1 MAPPTAG
8 AADARHANAA
18 AWATRTAGAD
28 IVDRVTR
35 TGTALLLPCILGCA
49 SARAAVITAAPVA
62 AATAAPEAP
71 VEALSWGDTRAALGP
86 DSTRTDDG
94 RLTRRYAFDVAAG
107 QRVYLTMRSG
117 DLDARLVLD
126 GPGGLHADNDDAF
139 PGDNDAAVMFVAP
152 AAGRYTVTATTAAAN
167 QSGSFTLRAE
177 RLSAA
182 SEGEA
187 IALGAAADATLET
200 RPSGWMPGSRFHFD
214 ARGGS
219 RVRLRV
225 TSTDFDTVA
234 TVLGPRGETWLN
246 DDANDLGPDRRE
258 RPLDSTLDVVI
269 PETGT
274 YHLVVTSYG
283 GRATGR
289 FHVATSERPPV
300 ILRAGEQA
308 PSEGYAGPDGRGRVL
323 GLYAGI
329 TAYTGHSTL
338 YGCADDARFLGEAM
352 RRAHLQAPADQ
363 EVLVDGAATRAA
375 FLAGL
380 GRLAA
385 RARPEDVVVVF
396 FSGHGNVRPAPEG
409 DRTELDGTDETI
421 ELIDGPLSDTEV
433 AATVAGLRAGTAVLA
448 LDSCHA
454 GGFADDWVNAAGR
467 VGLFSSDADV
477 LSDTAEPRRAG
488 GYLSW
493 YLRRAV
499 LGEADARPR
508 DGVLQAGELTDYLY
522 AGFVTDHARMN
533 PPVGD
538 APFQRL
544 VAVRGSVPWTQALW
558 TYPRGGD
565 GALAPVPPVALT
577 SPAP

>member
-1 MAPPTAG
+1 M
-8 AADARHANAA
+8 
-18 AWATRTAGAD
+18 
-28 IVDRVTR
+28 VV
-35 TGTALLLPCILGCA
+35 
-49 SARAAVITAAPVA
+49 APVA
-62 AATAAPEAP
+62 AAVVPVDAPA
-71 VEALSWGDTRAALGP
+71 EALAWGDTRATL
-86 DSTRTDDG
+86 DRTAVRDHDG
-94 RLTRRYAFDVAAG
+94 RPARRYAIELTAG
-107 QRVYLTMRSG
+107 QRVYFVMRSS
-117 DLDARLVLD
+117 DVDSRLVLD
-126 GPGGLHADNDDAF
+126 GPTGLHVDNDDAF
-139 PGDNDAAVMFVAP
+139 PGNNDSAVMIVVP
-152 AAGRYTVTATTAAAN
+152 AAGRYTVTATTVGRN
-167 QSGSFTLRAE
+167 QSGAFTLRAE
-177 RLSAA
+177 RLTAA
-182 SEGEA
+182 SEGDA
-187 IALGAAADATLET
+187 ITLGATADATLEA
-200 RPSGWMPGSRFHFD
+200 RPAQWMPGRRFHFE
-214 ARGGS
+214 ARGGA

-234 TVLGPRGETWLN
+234 TVLGPRGETWIN
-246 DDANDLGPDRRE
+246 DDANDLGPDRRD

-269 PETGT
+269 PESGT

-283 GRATGR
+283 GQAIGR

-300 ILRAGEQA
+300 ILRAGENV
-308 PSEGYAGPDGRGRVL
+308 PTEGYAGADGRGRVL

-352 RRAHLQAPADQ
+352 RRSHLQGAADQ
-363 EVLVDGAATRAA
+363 EVLVDAGATRAA

-380 GRLAA
+380 SRLAA

-409 DRTELDGTDETI
+409 DRTELDGVDETI
-421 ELIDGPLSDTEV
+421 ELIDGPIADTEV
-433 AATVAGLRAGTAVLA
+433 VAALAGLRAGTAIMA

-454 GGFADDWVNAAGR
+454 GGFADDWVTAPGR
-467 VGLFSSDADV
+467 IGLFSSDADV

-522 AGFVTDHARMN
+522 AGFLTDHARMN
-533 PPVGD
+533 PAVGND
-538 APFQRL
+538 PYQRL
-544 VAVRGSVPWTQALW
+544 VTARGSVPWTQALW
-558 TYPRGGD
+558 TYPRGSD
-565 GALAPVPPVALT
+565 GALAPVPTVPLT